1 MNKVKE
7 NKTFS
12 FEESMKKLDSIVN
25 NLENGN
31 IDQIEEMLNKFE
43 EGSILIKQCYEYL
56 EKAELKVETITKNLK
71 IEKREE
77 DES

>member
-1 MNKVKE
+1 MSKVKE
-7 NKTFS
+7 NKNFS

-31 IDQIEEMLNKFE
+31 IDQIEEMLNMFE
-43 EGSILIKQCYEYL
+43 EGSILIKKCYEYL